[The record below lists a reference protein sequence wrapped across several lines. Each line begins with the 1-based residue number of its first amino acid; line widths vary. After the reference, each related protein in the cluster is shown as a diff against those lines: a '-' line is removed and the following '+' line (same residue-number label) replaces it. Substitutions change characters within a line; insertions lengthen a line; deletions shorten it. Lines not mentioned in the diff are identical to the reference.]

1 VEIRH
6 VIKKAGLASLEAAS
20 ALLDCDVAEVSL
32 EILAVQ
38 DDAPSLAQVHAT
50 LQLGRKLRI

>member
-1 VEIRH
+1 M
-6 VIKKAGLASLEAAS
+6 IKKAGLASLEAAS